1 MNNILVRVASKPSR
15 LTSFYAE
22 LRRRRVLRAATVYLG
37 TGFVILEACDMI
49 FPRLGIPDWTISL
62 ILGMLAAGFPAALFL
77 SWFYEITPDG
87 MDKAQDSDLPHTV
100 NQKPLTSNIIIAVLA
115 GIILTLLVIPNI
127 WDSSES
133 PAELQINPKSIAVLP
148 FTNFNSSEESSFF
161 ADGITDVILTQ
172 LAKVRDL
179 KVISR
184 TSTIQYRNSDK
195 SIPVI
200 AAELGVANILEGS
213 VQQIGDKVRI
223 IGQLIRAQTD
233 EHLWAETFDRD
244 YKNVFSLQTEVAR
257 SIASALKASLTPA
270 EEDYLST
277 RPTDNQAAWDL
288 YLRANILGDK
298 QFDEGDTVI
307 TLYEEAIR
315 LDPLFTLPYARL
327 IRLYAYEYF
336 AGYDPDGKYLQKAQ
350 DYLVKLASL
359 DSESPDYH
367 LAKGYYHYYSDR
379 DFESALA
386 EFEIARISQPN
397 NSDLF
402 LAIGLVKRRM
412 GLWNEATEYFERAVN
427 LDPRSAGKTNTVAEN
442 TLFTRDWQKTRKY
455 LEQMITLVG
464 RNPVLVELRYFLTI
478 SSTGDLS
485 LAEPILGELIEE
497 YGAETMAPARE
508 MKAYLSR
515 DFPTARE
522 LVQAD
527 KYRGP
532 ADKMEDKAFYFRLE
546 GLIDSSRYYYGL
558 ARDTA
563 LVALQ
568 LDPDHWLNLVDYGV
582 TQAGAGDLRGARMS
596 ADKLLDM
603 TKITSDGVSGNQ
615 LWDQLA
621 SLFIMVGD
629 YDQALY
635 YLDKTLAAPGD
646 FCLAL
651 LILEPE
657 YDALRDHPKYADMI
671 TRYASQIQAD
681 IIF

>member
-1 MNNILVRVASKPSR
+1 
-15 LTSFYAE
+15 
-22 LRRRRVLRAATVYLG
+22 
-37 TGFVILEACDMI
+37 MI

-77 SWFYEITPDG
+77 SWLYEITPDG
-87 MDKAQDSDLPHTV
+87 MDKSQDSELPQTV

-127 WDSSES
+127 WETVEAK
-133 PAELQINPKSIAVLP
+133 PEPLLNPKSIAVLP
-148 FTNFNSSEESSFF
+148 FTSFASSEEASFF

-172 LAKVRDL
+172 LAKVGDL

-184 TSTIQYRNSDK
+184 TSTIQYRNTEK
-195 SIPVI
+195 TIPII

-213 VQQIGDKVRI
+213 IQLIGDQVRI
-223 IGQLIRAQTD
+223 IGQLIRAETD

-244 YKNVFSLQTEVAR
+244 YEDVFSLQSEVAR
-257 SIASALKASLTPA
+257 SIASALKASLTPE

-277 RPTDNQAAWDL
+277 RPTENQAAWDI
-288 YLRANILGDK
+288 YLRANILGDR
-298 QFDEGDTVI
+298 QFDDGDTII

-315 LDPLFTLPYARL
+315 LDPLFTLPYAKL
-327 IRLYAYEYF
+327 IRLYTYEYF
-336 AGYDPDGKYLQKAQ
+336 AGYDPDGKYIQKAQ

-359 DSESPDYH
+359 DSASPNYH

-379 DFESALA
+379 DFEAALA

-442 TLFTRDWQKTRKY
+442 TLFTREWQKTRKY
-455 LEQMITLVG
+455 LEQMTTLVG
-464 RNPVLVELRYFLTI
+464 RDPALVELRYFLTI

-515 DFPTARE
+515 DFRTARE

-546 GLIDSSRYYYGL
+546 GLLDSSRYYYGL

-568 LDPDHWLNLVDYGV
+568 RDPDHWMNIVDYAV
-582 TQAGAGDLRGARMS
+582 TQAGAGDMIGAKAS
-596 ADKLLDM
+596 VDKLLDM

-629 YDQALY
+629 YDQALH
-635 YLDKTLAAPGD
+635 YLDKTLSAPGD

-657 YDALRDHPKYADMI
+657 YDTLRDHPQYSEMLTKYAD
-671 TRYASQIQAD
+671 QIQVD

>member
-1 MNNILVRVASKPSR
+1 MTSKPSR
-15 LTSFYAE
+15 LSTFFAE
-22 LRRRRVLRAATVYLG
+22 LHRRRVLRAATVYLG
-37 TGFVILEACDMI
+37 IGFVILEACDMI

-77 SWFYEITPDG
+77 SWLYEITPDG
-87 MDKAQDSDLPHTV
+87 MDKSQDSELPQTV

-127 WDSSES
+127 WETVEAK
-133 PAELQINPKSIAVLP
+133 PEPLLNPKSIAVLP
-148 FTNFNSSEESSFF
+148 FTSFASSEEASFF

-172 LAKVRDL
+172 LAKVGDL

-184 TSTIQYRNSDK
+184 TSTIQYRNTEK
-195 SIPVI
+195 TIPII

-213 VQQIGDKVRI
+213 IQLIGDQVRI
-223 IGQLIRAQTD
+223 IGQLIRAETD

-244 YKNVFSLQTEVAR
+244 YEDVFSLQSEVAR
-257 SIASALKASLTPA
+257 SIASALKASLTPE

-277 RPTDNQAAWDL
+277 RPTENQAAWDI
-288 YLRANILGDK
+288 YLRANILGDR
-298 QFDEGDTVI
+298 QFDDGDTII

-315 LDPLFTLPYARL
+315 LDPLFTLPYAKL
-327 IRLYAYEYF
+327 IRLYTYEYF
-336 AGYDPDGKYLQKAQ
+336 AGYDPDGKYIQKAQ

-359 DSESPDYH
+359 DSASPNYH

-379 DFESALA
+379 DFEAALA

-442 TLFTRDWQKTRKY
+442 TLFTREWQKTRKY
-455 LEQMITLVG
+455 LEQMTTLVG
-464 RNPVLVELRYFLTI
+464 RDPALVELRYFLTI

-515 DFPTARE
+515 DFRTARE

-546 GLIDSSRYYYGL
+546 GLLDSSRYYYGL

-568 LDPDHWLNLVDYGV
+568 RDPDHWMNIVDYAV
-582 TQAGAGDLRGARMS
+582 TQAGAGDMIGAKAS
-596 ADKLLDM
+596 VDKLLDM

-629 YDQALY
+629 YDQALH
-635 YLDKTLAAPGD
+635 YLDKTLSAPGD

-657 YDALRDHPKYADMI
+657 YDTLRDHPQYSEMLTKYAD
-671 TRYASQIQAD
+671 QIQVD

>member
-1 MNNILVRVASKPSR
+1 MANRPSR
-15 LTSFYAE
+15 LGAFYRE
-22 LRRRRVLRAATVYLG
+22 LRRRRVIRAATVYLG
-37 TGFVILEACDMI
+37 TGFVILEAADMI
-49 FPRLGIPDWTISL
+49 FPRIGIPDWIVTL
-62 ILGMLAAGFPAALFL
+62 VLGMLAAGFPAALFL

-87 MDKAQDSDLPHTV
+87 MDKSKDSELPQTV
-100 NQKPLTSNIIIAVLA
+100 DQKPLTSNIIIAVLA
-115 GIILTLLVIPNI
+115 GIIITLLIIPNI
-127 WDSSES
+127 WEAIESES
-133 PAELQINPKSIAVLP
+133 ESKVNPKSIAVLP
-148 FTNFNSSEESSFF
+148 FSSFNSSEESSFF

-172 LAKVRDL
+172 LAKVGDL

-195 SIPVI
+195 PIPVI

-213 VQQIGDKVRI
+213 VQRIGDQVRI

-257 SIASALKASLTPA
+257 SIASALKASLTPE
-270 EEDYLST
+270 EEDYLAI
-277 RPTDNQAAWDL
+277 RPTENQAAWDL
-288 YLRANILGDK
+288 YLRANILADK
-298 QFDEGDTVI
+298 QFDEVDTVI

-327 IRLYAYEYF
+327 IRLYTYEYF
-336 AGYDPDGKYLQKAQ
+336 SGYDPDGIYIQKAR

-379 DFESALA
+379 DFDSALS

-412 GLWNEATEYFERAVN
+412 GLWDEATEYFERAVN

-442 TLFTRDWQKTRKY
+442 TLFTREWQKTRKY
-455 LEQMITLVG
+455 LDQMITLVG
-464 RNPVLVELRYFLTI
+464 PDPALLELRYFLTI
-478 SSTGDLS
+478 SSTGDLAV
-485 LAEPILGELIEE
+485 AEPILAELIEE
-497 YGAETMAPARE
+497 YGAEAMAPARE

-515 DFPTARE
+515 DFPTARA
-522 LVQAD
+522 LVQGD

-546 GLIDSSRYYYGL
+546 GLLDSAAYYYGL

-563 LVALQ
+563 LVALER
-568 LDPDHWLNLVDYGV
+568 DPSHWMNLVDYGV
-582 TQAGAGDLRGARMS
+582 TQAGAGDIRGAKIS
-596 ADKLLDM
+596 AEKLLEM

-621 SLFIMVGD
+621 SLFIMIGD

-651 LILEPE
+651 LVLEPE
-657 YDALRDHPKYADMI
+657 YDALRDHPQYGAMLTKYAD
-671 TRYASQIQAD
+671 QIQPD

>member
-1 MNNILVRVASKPSR
+1 
-15 LTSFYAE
+15 
-22 LRRRRVLRAATVYLG
+22 
-37 TGFVILEACDMI
+37 MI

-87 MDKAQDSDLPHTV
+87 MDKSKASDLPHTV

-115 GIILTLLVIPNI
+115 GIILTLLLIPNI
-127 WDSSES
+127 WEAVEVEQE
-133 PAELQINPKSIAVLP
+133 PQLEPLLNPKSIAVLP
-148 FTNFNSSEESSFF
+148 FTSFASSQEASFF

-172 LAKVRDL
+172 LAKMGDL

-184 TSTIQYRNSDK
+184 TSTIQYRNTEK
-195 SIPVI
+195 TIPII

-244 YKNVFSLQTEVAR
+244 YKNIFALQTEVAR

-270 EEDYLST
+270 EENYLST
-277 RPTDNQAAWDL
+277 QPTENQAAWDI

-298 QFDEGDTVI
+298 RFDEIDTVL
-307 TLYEEAIR
+307 TLYEEAIS
-315 LDPLFTLPYARL
+315 LDPSFTLPYAKL
-327 IRLYAYEYF
+327 IQLYAYEYF
-336 AGYDPDGKYLQKAQ
+336 AGYDPDGKYLQKARV
-350 DYLVKLASL
+350 YLEKLASL
-359 DSESPDYH
+359 DSKSPDYH

-379 DFESALA
+379 DFEAALA
-386 EFEIARISQPN
+386 EFEIAGISQPN

-412 GLWNEATEYFERAVN
+412 GLWKEATEYFERAVN

-442 TLFTRDWQKTRKY
+442 TLFTREWQKTRKY
-455 LEQMITLVG
+455 LEQMITLIG
-464 RNPVLVELRYFLTI
+464 RDPALVELRYFLTI
-478 SSTGDLS
+478 SATGDL
-485 LAEPILGELIEE
+485 AIADPILSELIEE
-497 YGAETMAPARE
+497 YGAEAMAPARE

-515 DFPTARE
+515 DFSTARE
-522 LVQAD
+522 LVQDD

-546 GLIDSSRYYYGL
+546 GLLDSSRYYYGL

-568 LDPDHWLNLVDYGV
+568 RDPNHWMNLVDYGV
-582 TQAGAGDLRGARMS
+582 TQAGAGDLQGARNS
-596 ADKLLDM
+596 AAKLLDM

-629 YDQALY
+629 DDQALH

-651 LILEPE
+651 LMLEPE
-657 YDALRDHPKYADMI
+657 YDALRDHPHYSEMLTKYAD
-671 TRYASQIQAD
+671 QIQAH